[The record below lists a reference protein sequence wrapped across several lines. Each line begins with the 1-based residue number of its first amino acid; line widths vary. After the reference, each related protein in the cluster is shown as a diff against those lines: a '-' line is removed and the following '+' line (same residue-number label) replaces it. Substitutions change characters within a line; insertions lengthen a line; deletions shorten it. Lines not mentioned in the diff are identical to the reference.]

1 MIAPIDDKGIT
12 IASPLALTDFGD
24 QWPGPGHGW
33 NGLAIAAR
41 HQQVI
46 AAAMAETKAAA
57 HGEPLGAAPIAD
69 ASHRCPA
76 VVTN

>member
-1 MIAPIDDKGIT
+1 LVI
-12 IASPLALTDFGD
+12 S
-24 QWPGPGHGW
+24 GPVRGHGW

-57 HGEPLGAAPIAD
+57 HGEPLGAVPIAD

>member
-1 MIAPIDDKGIT
+1 MRVLPSPA
-12 IASPLALTDFGD
+12 PLALTDFGD
-24 QWPGPGHGW
+24 QLARFRGHGW

-69 ASHRCPA
+69 ASHRCA
-76 VVTN
+76 RDGCELIATA